1 MMKRA
6 LMISALVAVP
16 FTGAMAQSDTK
27 TPGTITPPI
36 GTSTPGVV
44 NPPVGTTT
52 GATTTTT
59 TTTGRTSITFVQQ
72 QMPDQML
79 ASGLIGATVR
89 GSANETIGEIDDVI
103 LDRDGR
109 AQAVVIGV
117 GGFLGIGEKDVA
129 VPFMALEA
137 NHDAKNPNKLTMRI
151 ASTKEA
157 LKAAPEFVKA
167 DAVASTTTTTT
178 TPGATGAGQ
187 PRTPL
192 SPSAPPAATAPAP
205 TPVTPK

>member
-117 GGFLGIGEKDVA
+117 GGFLGMGEKNVA
-129 VPFMALEA
+129 VDYASVMKGKDDTGRAR
-137 NHDAKNPNKLTMRI
+137 LTVNL
-151 ASTKEA
+151 TKDA
-157 LKAAPEFVKA
+157 LKTATPFV
-167 DAVASTTTTTT
+167 
-178 TPGATGAGQ
+178 
-187 PRTPL
+187 
-192 SPSAPPAATAPAP
+192 
-205 TPVTPK
+205 PVKKS

>member
-117 GGFLGIGEKDVA
+117 GGFLGIGEKNVA
-129 VPFMALEA
+129 VPF
-137 NHDAKNPNKLTMRI
+137 DAVQVTRDPDNAQVSRVAMST
-151 ASTKEA
+151 TKEA
-157 LKAAPEFVKA
+157 LKAAPDFKKLDKRSA
-167 DAVASTTTTTT
+167 GSSATT
-178 TPGATGAGQ
+178 GATGSG
-187 PRTPL
+187 
-192 SPSAPPAATAPAP
+192 
-205 TPVTPK
+205 PVTPKTPVNPQ

>member
-16 FTGAMAQSDTK
+16 FAGAMAQSDTK

-117 GGFLGIGEKDVA
+117 GGFLGIGEKNVA
-129 VPFMALEA
+129 VNYAELEWVTAEDNTERFVLATTREALEA
-137 NHDAKNPNKLTMRI
+137 
-151 ASTKEA
+151 
-157 LKAAPEFVKA
+157 APGFRTADEQAPA
-167 DAVASTTTTTT
+167 DAAN
-178 TPGATGAGQ
+178 
-187 PRTPL
+187 
-192 SPSAPPAATAPAP
+192 PPADATAPG
-205 TPVTPK
+205 